1 MPQQKINILHLRD
14 SPWVDGP
21 GRTILETAS
30 LIDTT
35 KYNYIIGA
43 FAGPDGT
50 SRPLIEAATSR
61 NLKVFP
67 IKERKSFDF
76 DIIKQILDYIDENN
90 IHILHSHETRSDLI
104 GLICAKKKHIRLV
117 TTLHGWI
124 ANDVVGKIKVF
135 IDKAALQFFDMII
148 VVSDKLKQQVLQ
160 YKIPEKRIYVLRNS
174 IPVDQYI
181 PDRTDQAFRKELRI
195 SPETL
200 LIGNIGRLSPEKGQ
214 GDFILSV
221 NEILKKKYNV
231 KFVFFGIGPDKEK
244 LKKLVQ
250 TKSISNAFIF
260 AGYRTDMQS
269 IYNSLDLVVQS
280 SYTEGMPNVLLESL
294 LMETPVIA
302 TDVGG
307 TSEIVKNNNTGSLIK
322 PGDFRSLEIEME
334 RYIKDAEKFR
344 KYAVRGREHVQKNF
358 NFNDRTKK
366 LSELYSSLV

>member
-1 MPQQKINILHLRD
+1 
-14 SPWVDGP
+14 
-21 GRTILETAS
+21 
-30 LIDTT
+30 
-35 KYNYIIGA
+35 
-43 FAGPDGT
+43 
-50 SRPLIEAATSR
+50 
-61 NLKVFP
+61 
-67 IKERKSFDF
+67 
-76 DIIKQILDYIDENN
+76 
-90 IHILHSHETRSDLI
+90 
-104 GLICAKKKHIRLV
+104 
-117 TTLHGWI
+117 
-124 ANDVVGKIKVF
+124 
-135 IDKAALQFFDMII
+135 MII